1 MKILKISALSII
13 AIIFASCKASQPTG
27 PPSDGST
34 PSLLDVTNI
43 LAGTDSM
50 FYAYS
55 DSTNGNIWG
64 SMVLTS
70 VWAQHQPNVESAYL
84 LDSTNLEIILKSGLH
99 AIYSLDETDADSLSL
114 TRGGRGGGG
123 RLSALGMPSAHIIT
137 NKNVL
142 IYVPPYAAFYG
153 SNLQLLQPELKVLQN
168 SDLGLNVAVLK
179 GSDASFNKIATFG
192 NYGLVIIDS
201 HGQQG
206 DFQTGTSFVINY
218 PGGPRPKTEADL
230 KAIFDAVD
238 PNLYDECVNGLFDI
252 GRSAPL
258 NAKVI
263 NYWLHYD
270 NSFNDVLIWATS
282 KYINTLP
289 PMPNTVIFGNMC
301 YSGSSI
307 YSISTL
313 ARTVI
318 VPWYNSTKLDTEIF
332 PARTQIFDPI
342 APAFEHTSPIC
353 YYCWAADDGNTASV
367 DNRTAIPVE
376 DSLVTY
382 LVKTLDSTGSAN
394 LKKADGTRFFDPYA
408 SRWLLNVNTDILYLQ
423 CLGAPNYSYNDSI
436 LDTRDGQSY
445 KIVPIGTQTWMAQN
459 LNYNAPG
466 SMCYDNDPRNGAFL
480 GRLYPWYVAMGG
492 APSDSSNPGKVQGVC
507 PKGWHV
513 PSLSEWNQLFTATGG
528 ITSFSKSGNA
538 LESPFRD
545 TSAGG
550 WLPSTINFTPS
561 NSSGFSALPGGGFF
575 WDTTSPPLGTP
586 TFHFVGKSQQGFF
599 LTSTLVPAGQ
609 VWAGRVNAITFG
621 INGTV
626 SVIQRQG
633 NPDDPIDPYQ
643 PSMNASCRCVKD
655 P

>member
-1 MKILKISALSII
+1 MKIPLSYSFRSLWTRKLTTFLTIAGVALVAFVFTAVLMLANGVKDTLVATGADDNAIVLRKSAESETLSII
-13 AIIFASCKASQPTG
+13 TFDEAAVIGTQPEIALGKDGQPMMTKEVLTIINCRKHGAG
-27 PPSDGST
+27 PSDLSNVTVRGVT
-34 PSLLDVTNI
+34 PDGLI
-43 LAGTDSM
+43 LRPQVKLTEGRM
-50 FYAYS
+50 FNFGAS
-55 DSTNGNIWG
+55 
-64 SMVLTS
+64 
-70 VWAQHQPNVESAYL
+70 E
-84 LDSTNLEIILKSGLH
+84 
-99 AIYSLDETDADSLSL
+99 
-114 TRGGRGGGG
+114 
-123 RLSALGMPSAHIIT
+123 
-137 NKNVL
+137 L
-142 IYVPPYAAFYG
+142 I
-153 SNLQLLQPELKVLQN
+153 
-168 SDLGLNVAVLK
+168 
-179 GSDASFNKIATFG
+179 
-192 NYGLVIIDS
+192 
-201 HGQQG
+201 
-206 DFQTGTSFVINY
+206 
-218 PGGPRPKTEADL
+218 
-230 KAIFDAVD
+230 
-238 PNLYDECVNGLFDI
+238 
-252 GRSAPL
+252 
-258 NAKVI
+258 
-263 NYWLHYD
+263 
-270 NSFNDVLIWATS
+270 
-282 KYINTLP
+282 
-289 PMPNTVIFGNMC
+289 
-301 YSGSSI
+301 
-307 YSISTL
+307 
-313 ARTVI
+313 
-318 VPWYNSTKLDTEIF
+318 
-332 PARTQIFDPI
+332 
-342 APAFEHTSPIC
+342 
-353 YYCWAADDGNTASV
+353 
-367 DNRTAIPVE
+367 
-376 DSLVTY
+376 
-382 LVKTLDSTGSAN
+382 
-394 LKKADGTRFFDPYA
+394 
-408 SRWLLNVNTDILYLQ
+408 
-423 CLGAPNYSYNDSI
+423 
-436 LDTRDGQSY
+436 
-445 KIVPIGTQTWMAQN
+445 IGTQTWMAQN